1 MLMKDQHYQQ
11 HKLFVP
17 QLPHKSTTTF
27 LYYQTF
33 FRLFLSHRRHLS
45 FINVWRFFRRSLVRL
60 VGCFTIPSN
69 YPTKIR
75 AISQKSSGKV
85 SNVGKATKK
94 VQISCVSPLWIMITA
109 FFGGGAS
116 WLVAVYCLNNQRETP
131 TTPTPTNTL
140 IRENTPHPI
149 TPHF

>member
-1 MLMKDQHYQQ
+1 MKDQHYQQ

-33 FRLFLSHRRHLS
+33 FKLFLSHRRHLS

-94 VQISCVSPLWIMITA
+94 VQISCVSPLWVMIMV
-109 FFGGGAS
+109 FFGVGAS
-116 WLVAVYCLNNQRETP
+116 WLVAVYCLNNQRGTIHNTDQVHVIAFFSVFRYLLTP
-131 TTPTPTNTL
+131 
-140 IRENTPHPI
+140 
-149 TPHF
+149 F